1 MPTFPE
7 DIRYFEQYK
16 LNQFI
21 NAQSQTQHN
30 QAWWPE
36 GSDPGGAN
44 AGGPP
49 NDVEPSG
56 EGERLSR
63 KRSSSTSSAELR
75 DDNTSSIKHQ
85 KYDAEEAAKEI
96 EKHIPLDRKTAS
108 HDAQLKRLENAQAS
122 KRSRTRLKT
131 MKEQLDETQ
140 KQLDENKIAL
150 KLAEERQRQE
160 RQQRLQAEER
170 ARQEREQHAAEL
182 RQIRQQLENKR

>member
-1 MPTFPE
+1 
-7 DIRYFEQYK
+7 YK
-16 LNQFI
+16 LNRVVTR
-21 NAQSQTQHN
+21 SQTPHD

-44 AGGPP
+44 AGIPP
-49 NDVEPSG
+49 NQVESSG

-75 DDNTSSIKHQ
+75 DDDTSSVKHQ
-85 KYDAEEAAKEI
+85 KYDAEEAAKEV

-140 KQLDENKIAL
+140 KQLDENKKAL
-150 KLAEERQRQE
+150 KLAEERAR
-160 RQQRLQAEER
+160 QAEER
-170 ARQEREQHAAEL
+170 ERQEREQHAAEL

>member
-7 DIRYFEQYK
+7 DRRYFEQYK
-16 LNQFI
+16 LNRVVT
-21 NAQSQTQHN
+21 QSHQTPHN

-44 AGGPP
+44 AGDQVP
-49 NDVEPSG
+49 NHVEPSG

-63 KRSSSTSSAELR
+63 KRSLSTSSGELR
-75 DDNTSSIKHQ
+75 GDDHI
-85 KYDAEEAAKEI
+85 YDAEEAAGEL
-96 EKHIPLDRKTAS
+96 EKQGVPLDRKTAS

-140 KQLDENKIAL
+140 KQLDENKKAL
-150 KLAEERQRQE
+150 KLAEERAR
-160 RQQRLQAEER
+160 QAEER
-170 ARQEREQHAAEL
+170 ERQRDAENEYL
-182 RQIRQQLENKR
+182 RQQLENKR

>member
-1 MPTFPE
+1 MTTFPE
-7 DIRYFEQYK
+7 DRRYFEQYK
-16 LNQFI
+16 LNRVVTR
-21 NAQSQTQHN
+21 SQTPHN

-56 EGERLSR
+56 EGERCERLSR

-85 KYDAEEAAKEI
+85 KYDAEEAAKEV

-150 KLAEERQRQE
+150 KLAEERAR
-160 RQQRLQAEER
+160 QAE
-170 ARQEREQHAAEL
+170 AENEIL
-182 RQIRQQLENKR
+182 KQQLGNKR